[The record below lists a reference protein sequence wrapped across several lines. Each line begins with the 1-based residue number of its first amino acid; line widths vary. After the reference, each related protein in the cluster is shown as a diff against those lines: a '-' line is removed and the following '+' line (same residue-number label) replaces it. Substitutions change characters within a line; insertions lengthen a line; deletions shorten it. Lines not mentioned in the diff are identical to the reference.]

1 MPKTIPPDEAKPK
14 ATTKAATKAT
24 TKAATKP
31 TTTATTTPTPKPT
44 TTAATKRTTKPTTTK
59 PGASAKPASDEAV
72 KAKAGAAE
80 KPTTGAAAP
89 AAPAGRT
96 PAREERPHSVA
107 IIDPD
112 PELERLPDQPFEESP
127 RTEIDP
133 ELRDR
138 LISDAAY
145 RRYAARGFTDGYDV
159 EDWLDAEAEVDHLL
173 LDRKAG

>member
-14 ATTKAATKAT
+14 ATTKAATKPTTTAAT
-24 TKAATKP
+24 TRTTTAATKP
-31 TTTATTTPTPKPT
+31 TTTKP
-44 TTAATKRTTKPTTTK
+44 R
-59 PGASAKPASDEAV
+59 ASAKPASEEVV

-89 AAPAGRT
+89 AASAVRT

>member
-31 TTTATTTPTPKPT
+31 TTTAATKRT
-44 TTAATKRTTKPTTTK
+44 TTAATKPTTTK
-59 PGASAKPASDEAV
+59 PRASAKPASEEVV

-89 AAPAGRT
+89 AASAVRT